1 LRDFLRGS
9 LAILPPRPHTA
20 GVQIQYIGF
29 NVAATSR
36 IYNFR
41 VADKEGATR
50 DFSVKILLASFR
62 NSLLKFQDGPELC
75 HGRLKQALESET
87 AETPVKPSLNI
98 ELRDT
103 EDFLRRRYPR
113 KRRG

>member
-1 LRDFLRGS
+1 M
-9 LAILPPRPHTA
+9 
-20 GVQIQYIGF
+20 QIQYIGF

-41 VADKEGATR
+41 VADGAGATR

-62 NSLLKFQDGPELC
+62 GSQLKFQDGPELC
-75 HGRLKQALESET
+75 HGHLKQALE
-87 AETPVKPSLNI
+87 AETTESPVKANLNI